1 MEKPLAP
8 ACNNEQRLAHKPR
21 QQRGER
27 ERMQPLT
34 EKARAA
40 FEAIGIRI
48 HEPNDDAPLLA
59 RWKRAVA

>member
-1 MEKPLAP
+1 METPFAP
-8 ACNNEQRLAHKPR
+8 ACNNDLRFSNTPR
-21 QQRGER
+21 NKGAER

-48 HEPNDDAPLLA
+48 HEPNDDAPLLV